1 MPTLPVQ
8 TDLEAKEE
16 RLRELLAE
24 LPSLIVALSGGTD
37 SAFLAW
43 MANEALGTSTRRP
56 FDSAQGGSS
65 PSARNHERVLAVTAL
80 SPSFPESERRGVEEF
95 VRRHGIRHQFI
106 ETEELANPFYVVN
119 SPDRC
124 YHCKDE
130 LFTQLD
136 ALARERGFAA
146 VAYGVN
152 LDDQGDFRPGQ
163 QAAREHRVLTPLL
176 DAGLTKA
183 EIRELSRQ
191 AGLETWDKPAAAC
204 LASRIA
210 HGIAVTEDNLKKVE
224 RAEEALRALGFRQV
238 RVRYHGKGEPGGDLP
253 TAKAGPSTAL
263 PAVGGIA
270 PLGMTN
276 GGAGGLVRIEIAPD
290 ELPRALAP
298 EMAAKIRD
306 ALKPLGFKFIT
317 LDLEG
322 YRQGSFNPR
331 P

>member
-1 MPTLPVQ
+1 MGPVPLQ
-8 TDLEAKEE
+8 TTVEVKEE
-16 RLRELLAE
+16 RLREALAE

-37 SAFLAW
+37 SAYLAW
-43 MANEALGTSTRRP
+43 VATQALGSRAV
-56 FDSAQGGSS
+56 S
-65 PSARNHERVLAVTAL
+65 VTAVSASL
-80 SPSFPESERRGVEEF
+80 PESERRGVEEF

-106 ETEELANPFYVVN
+106 TTDELANPLYVVN

-124 YHCKDE
+124 YYCKDE
-130 LFTQLD
+130 LFAKLD
-136 ALARERGFAA
+136 ALAGELDVTA

-152 LDDQGDFRPGQ
+152 VDDQGDFRPGQ

-204 LASRIA
+204 LASRLA
-210 HGIAVTEDNLKKVE
+210 PGIAVTEDNLKKVE
-224 RAEEALRALGFRQV
+224 RAEDALRALGFRQI
-238 RVRYHGKGEPGGDLP
+238 RVRYHAPDDSG
-253 TAKAGPSTAL
+253 KAGQPFRVDN
-263 PAVGGIA
+263 AVVPPG
-270 PLGMTN
+270 PLGPE
-276 GGAGGLVRIEIAPD
+276 GLVRIEIATD
-290 ELPRALAP
+290 ELARALTP

-322 YRQGSFNPR
+322 YRQGSFNPQR
-331 P
+331 

>member
-1 MPTLPVQ
+1 MESASVQ
-8 TDLEAKEE
+8 TTVEAKEE
-16 RLRELLAE
+16 RLREALSE

-37 SAFLAW
+37 SAYLAW
-43 MANEALGTSTRRP
+43 VANKVLGGQ
-56 FDSAQGGSS
+56 A
-65 PSARNHERVLAVTAL
+65 LAVTAVSASL
-80 SPSFPESERRGVEEF
+80 PESERRGVEEF

-106 ETEELANPFYVVN
+106 TTDELENPLYVVN
-119 SPDRC
+119 HPDRC

-130 LFTQLD
+130 LFTKLG
-136 ALARERGFAA
+136 ALASERGFAG

-152 LDDQGDFRPGQ
+152 VDDLGDFRPGQ
-163 QAAREHRVLTPLL
+163 QAAREHCVLTPLL

-183 EIRELSRQ
+183 EIRELSCR
-191 AGLETWDKPAAAC
+191 AELETWDKPAAAC

-210 HGIAVTEDNLKKVE
+210 HGVTVTEDNLKKVE
-224 RAEEALRALGFRQV
+224 RAEDALRALGFRQM
-238 RVRYHGKGEPGGDLP
+238 RVRYHDEL
-253 TAKAGPSTAL
+253 AR
-263 PAVGGIA
+263 V
-270 PLGMTN
+270 
-276 GGAGGLVRIEIAPD
+276 EIAPD
-290 ELPRALAP
+290 ELPRALTP